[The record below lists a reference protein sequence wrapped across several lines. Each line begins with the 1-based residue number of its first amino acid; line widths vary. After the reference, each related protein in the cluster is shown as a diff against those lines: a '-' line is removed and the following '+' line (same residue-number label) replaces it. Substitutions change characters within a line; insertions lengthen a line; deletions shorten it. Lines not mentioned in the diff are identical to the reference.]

1 MLTTTV
7 VGVDGS
13 PDSDLA
19 VEWAAADAARRH
31 RRLHIVHAYLGSVV
45 AAQLAAPASA
55 GYGPALRAVTEGA
68 LDAAVARAGA
78 VAPGLDI
85 TTDMPIGEAPAA
97 LLDAARHA
105 ALLVVGNRGLG
116 GFSGLLVG
124 SVGAELAAHAAVPV
138 VIARRSTRVRGPE
151 AGRVVVAVDV
161 GHDPERALA
170 FAFEQAASRGVG
182 LTAMH
187 TERWP
192 GPTDP
197 QEILPVVYDD
207 GVLREQSGQ
216 ALSEVVSAWAAKY
229 PGVDVRT
236 VFVHSRTGLA
246 VVNES
251 AGAALFV
258 VGSRGHAAMTGL
270 LPGSVSQAAVHHAPC
285 PVAVVK

>member
-1 MLTTTV
+1 MTTTV

-19 VEWAAADAARRH
+19 VEWAAQDAARRH
-31 RRLHIVHAYLGSVV
+31 RPLHIVHAYLGSLV
-45 AAQLAAPASA
+45 AAQLAAPSSA
-55 GYGPALRAVTEGA
+55 EYGAALRAVAEGA
-68 LDAAVARAGA
+68 LDAAVARARA
-78 VAPGLDI
+78 VAAELDI
-85 TTDMPIGEAPAA
+85 TTDMPVGEAPAA

-124 SVGAELAAHAAVPV
+124 SVGAELAAHAPVPV
-138 VIARRSTRVRGPE
+138 IIARRSTRVSGPE

-161 GHDPERALA
+161 GHDPQRALA

-182 LTAMH
+182 VTAMH
-187 TERWP
+187 TQRWP
-192 GPTDP
+192 GHTDP

-207 GVLREQSGQ
+207 GVLRERSRR
-216 ALSEVVSAWAAKY
+216 ALSEAVDGWSARC
-229 PGVDVRT
+229 PGVAVRT
-236 VFVHSRTGLA
+236 VFVHSRTGMA

-285 PVAVVK
+285 PVAIVK